1 MEDLWKKLDAVQ
13 IQVSAERS
21 PCQTDRQYAEDLALQ
36 HADGDWKRFY
46 RAIQALERGCGYPLI
61 GEDLVTLCKK
71 CAEQDSQKLL
81 NSIEKKS
88 AMLDTVL
95 LLRSV
100 SRAAK
105 QKWLTTQAVSATPVL
120 FEILRQILA
129 EGTGTEETR
138 SAVADGLCALLE
150 ASEERFQSLLQEEI
164 LYRPAEIPLMTELMA
179 QLPEKGWAALGR
191 CVSFSDPDPRH
202 RKFWDQCADAQDWPA
217 LFQQARP
224 FADAWKAYIADGME
238 AGQFGQSLSAG
249 TTGLLTW
256 ILREQLRAPSDY
268 IAALDAWVSAGET
281 AMRRWFERESQQR
294 GALVACL
301 SQLELLR
308 LVGLSR
314 QPAVQVPEALRSRA
328 RTLIVQHRFLWDNPL
343 FRNGIQREVAR
354 LQAWLESMARE
365 SELPAETPTG
375 RRNGP
380 DTI

>member
-13 IQVSAERS
+13 IRVSAERS
-21 PCQTDRQYAEDLALQ
+21 PYQTDRQYAKDLALQ

-61 GEDLVTLCKK
+61 GEDLVTLCKN

-81 NSIEKKS
+81 DSIEGKP

-100 SRAAK
+100 SHEVKR
-105 QKWLTTQAVSATPVL
+105 KWLTTQAISATPVL
-120 FEILRQILA
+120 FELLRQVLA
-129 EGTGTEETR
+129 EGNKTEETR
-138 SAVADGLCALLE
+138 TAVAGGLCALLE

-164 LYRPAEIPLMTELMA
+164 LYRPAEVPLMTELMA
-179 QLPEKGWAALGR
+179 QLPEKGWAALSR
-191 CVSFSDPDPRH
+191 CISFSDSDPRH
-202 RKFWDQCADAQDWPA
+202 QKFWDQCADAQDWSA
-217 LFQQARP
+217 LFQRARP
-224 FADAWKAYIADGME
+224 FADAWNAYIMDGMKT
-238 AGQFGQSLSAG
+238 GQFRQSLSAS

-314 QPAVQVPEALRSRA
+314 QPVVQLPEALRSRA
-328 RTLIVQHRFLWDNPL
+328 RALIVQHRFLWDNPL
-343 FRNGIQREVAR
+343 FRNGIQREVAQ
-354 LQAWLESMARE
+354 LQAWLESMEHERGM
-365 SELPAETPTG
+365 PTK
-375 RRNGP
+375 
-380 DTI
+380 T